1 MRSPLARPS
10 GPTGRE
16 AVAIVLT
23 CNPLKRWGIDYYN
36 RTAREAGQAAKAAE
50 RGGGLGEYYAE
61 NETRVPTWMA
71 VGDAHTAAN
80 LVGLTDEQRAGG
92 HADLDTVTRWLEA
105 GIAPNGAHGRAFAD
119 NHRRRRRNGEMV
131 EVGDNRGFDVTICA
145 PKSVSLLRAYGDD
158 VTQKAVQDAHTAAVK
173 EALEYLAQHAGYTR
187 VHNNATGKKD
197 LQKFPG
203 LVAAAYQ
210 HETSRNGDPHLHTH
224 VIVPNRQ
231 PRADGK
237 LGAIDSDQL
246 WHESKAAGVIYQA
259 TLRRELT
266 RSLGVEWQAVD
277 AHTGMAD
284 LVGIDPAALKAHS
297 TRSTQL
303 REWAENK
310 LEVVDGKPTAAQL
323 AKAQKATRPKK
334 PEGVS
339 WAELRAQ
346 WRADP
351 RGFRIDHDA
360 IDRAR
365 RERQQTPAML
375 SPEDIQAAGEAIDKA
390 AFTRADLV
398 QIIGAQLPIE
408 IDGDS
413 RSPRQQIEAAVD
425 QIGVRISEPRQAH
438 HREGN
443 ERYTLDVILAQEH
456 RLFRL
461 ADTRLADDLDMAVT
475 TEDTAGLSADQAR
488 AVTAIAESPW
498 LIQPLTAP
506 AGAGKTHSLKAL
518 RTAAHRVG
526 RTVVVLSPHGRAVDV
541 AVSECAG
548 DTGYTVDAA
557 LAALNAG
564 RLALD
569 ASTVVVVD
577 EAGLAG
583 DPQLLR
589 LLRTTT
595 ENGAKTVLVGD
606 PHQLAPV
613 RKRGG
618 MFDQLSTEL
627 PWAQRLSEVWR
638 MQDRDERTASLA
650 LRNGGA
656 APLRKAVEWYR
667 RHDRLRCGD
676 EVTMA
681 ADALAAYRADV
692 AAGKDALLTADSWEL
707 CDALNTQLHNERTRD
722 NPTVTGARD
731 HQIGRGDIIVSRRND
746 DKVRV
751 VYRDEHG
758 RPDESRPAP
767 QVRNG
772 QRWEASTV
780 TVDDRGRQGLLARRL
795 DDDALAV
802 FHGAYLREHVHLG
815 YAVTLQSAQGVTA
828 DTSYP
833 ILSER
838 TNRNLLYLGLT
849 RGREINRAYIYDKI
863 AGEQDHEH
871 GESVPGIREARRGDS
886 RQAAALVRAIT
897 GRDTRPH
904 SAHQVAGDT
913 DRAQLD
919 SRLQASLA
927 AQARDT
933 GRRRREHRAW
943 LTQRAEGQRA
953 AEQLAQIQVELA
965 MLRAAGDMRIER
977 GFNPGTHL
985 AGLPQPAADAI
996 TNAARSGYA
1005 ATPILTG
1012 TDADATYA
1020 AMRALHAAAAAKG
1033 QRVVWSATRQTWRA
1047 GAQEAGV
1054 ADEYPTLKGLYR
1066 HLGQLAAE
1074 HQLGQASPD
1083 HHKILLVVDH
1093 AEAVRPANL
1102 LALTQRA
1109 AAVNTRLVLLDRGG
1123 DGPSASL
1130 LNLLHADLPWAASL
1144 TTEPAAGRR
1153 PAALEGAANDAQ
1165 TQRAALRRD
1174 HQRAA
1179 ETTAAIWQQVN
1190 QGRNRPRRERGRG
1203 DDLSL

>member
-1 MRSPLARPS
+1 MA
-10 GPTGRE
+10 TVITC
-16 AVAIVLT
+16 VA
-23 CNPLKRWGIDYYN
+23 LKRWGIDYYN
-36 RTAREAGQAAKAAE
+36 RTAREATHAVKADE
-50 RGGGLGEYYAE
+50 RGGGLGEYYSQ
-61 NETRVPTWMA
+61 NDTRMPTWLV
-71 VGDAHTAAN
+71 VGDAHTAAS

-92 HADLDTVTRWLEA
+92 HADLDTVTRWMEE
-105 GIAPNGAHGRAFAD
+105 GIAPNGAHGRAFA
-119 NHRRRRRNGEMV
+119 E
-131 EVGDNRGFDVTICA
+131 GDNRGFDVTICA
-145 PKSVSLLRAYGDD
+145 PKWLSLLWAYGDD
-158 VTQKAVQDAHTAAVK
+158 VTRKALLDAHKVAAK
-173 EALEYLAQHAGYTR
+173 ESFEYLNCHAAYTR
-187 VHNNATGKKD
+187 VHNNVTGKKD
-197 LQKFPG
+197 LQRLPG
-203 LVAAAYQ
+203 LVAAQYL
-210 HETSRNGDPHLHTH
+210 HLTSRAGDPHLHSHITL
-224 VIVPNRQ
+224 PNKQ
-231 PRADGK
+231 ARADGT
-237 LGAIDSDQL
+237 LAAIDSDQL
-246 WHESKAAGVIYQA
+246 WHECKPAGVIYQA
-259 TLRRELT
+259 TLRRET
-266 RSLGVEWQAVD
+266 MRSVGLEFGPVD
-277 AHTGMAD
+277 PHTGMAE
-284 LVGIDPAALKAHS
+284 LVGIDPAVIKGHS
-297 TRSTQL
+297 TRKTQL
-303 REWAENK
+303 LEWADNN
-310 LEVVDGKPTAAQL
+310 LELVDGKPTAAQL
-323 AKAQKATRPKK
+323 AKAQKATRPRK
-334 PEGVS
+334 PEGMS
-339 WAELRAQ
+339 EAELRAQ
-346 WRADP
+346 WHADP
-351 RGFRIDHDA
+351 RGFHLDQDA
-360 IDRAR
+360 IAAAR
-365 RERQQTPAML
+365 RERLATPAVL
-375 SPEDIQAAGEAIDKA
+375 SPADIQAAAEAIDKA

-398 QIIGAQLPIE
+398 EIIGAQLPIE
-408 IDGDS
+408 VDGDD
-413 RSPRQQIEAAVD
+413 RSPREQIEAAVD
-425 QIGVRISEPRQAH
+425 LIGVRISDARQPH
-438 HREGN
+438 HREGH

-456 RLFRL
+456 SLFRL
-461 ADTRLADDLDMAVT
+461 ADTRMAGDVDMAVT

-488 AVTAIAESPW
+488 VVTAIAESPW

-518 RTAAHRVG
+518 RAAAHRAG

-557 LAALNAG
+557 LAALSRG
-564 RLALD
+564 RLTLD

-618 MFDQLSTEL
+618 MFDQLSADL
-627 PWAQRLSEVWR
+627 PWSQRLSEVWR
-638 MQDRDERTASLA
+638 MQDREERTASLA

-681 ADALAAYRADV
+681 ADALAAYRTDV
-692 AAGKDALLTADSWEL
+692 AAGKDALLTADSWQL

-722 NPTVTGARD
+722 NPTVTAARD

-746 DKVRV
+746 DKVVV
-751 VYRDEHG
+751 VYRDENG
-758 RPDESRPAP
+758 RPDENRPAP

-772 QRWEASTV
+772 QRWEVSTV
-780 TVDDRGRQGLLARRL
+780 TVDDGGRQGLLARRL

-833 ILSER
+833 ILSDR
-838 TNRNLLYLGLT
+838 TNRNLLYVGMT

-913 DRAQLD
+913 DPAQLD

-943 LTQRAEGQRA
+943 LTQRDDHQRA
-953 AEQLAQIQVELA
+953 AEQLAQMQVELA

-977 GFNPGTHL
+977 GFDPAEAA
-985 AGLPQPAADAI
+985 AGLPQPAGDAI

-1005 ATPILTG
+1005 ATPIRTG
-1012 TDADATYA
+1012 TDTDATYA
-1020 AMRALHAAAAAKG
+1020 AMRSLHAAAAAKG
-1033 QRVVWSATRQTWRA
+1033 QRVVWSAGTQTWRA
-1047 GAQEAGV
+1047 EAQEAGV
-1054 ADEYPTLKGLYR
+1054 ADEYSTLTGLHR

-1074 HQLGQASPD
+1074 HQPGQAGPD
-1083 HHKILLVVDH
+1083 HHTILIVVDH
-1093 AEAVRPANL
+1093 AETIRPGNL
-1102 LALTQRA
+1102 VSLTQRA
-1109 AAVNTRLVLLDRGG
+1109 AAVNTRLILLDRGG
-1123 DGPSASL
+1123 DGPSAPL
-1130 LNLLHADLPWAASL
+1130 LDLLHADLPWAASL
-1144 TTEPAAGRR
+1144 TTEPAASRR
-1153 PAALEGAANDAQ
+1153 LAALEGAANDRTPDPAAGEAL
-1165 TQRAALRRD
+1165 TQRAALRAD
-1174 HQRAA
+1174 HRRAA
-1179 ETTAAIWQQVN
+1179 ETTAAIWRQIAQS
-1190 QGRNRPRRERGRG
+1190 RTRPHRERGRG

>member
-1 MRSPLARPS
+1 MI
-10 GPTGRE
+10 TC
-16 AVAIVLT
+16 VA
-23 CNPLKRWGIDYYN
+23 LKRWGIDYYN
-36 RTAREAGQAAKAAE
+36 RTAREATHAVKADE
-50 RGGGLGEYYAE
+50 RGGGLGEYYSE
-61 NETRVPTWMA
+61 NDTRMPTWLV
-71 VGDAHTAAN
+71 VGDAHAAAN
-80 LVGLTDEQRAGG
+80 LVGLSDEQRAGG
-92 HADLDTVTRWLEA
+92 RADLDTVTRWMEE
-105 GIAPNGAHGRAFAD
+105 GIAPNGAHGRAFA
-119 NHRRRRRNGEMV
+119 E
-131 EVGDNRGFDVTICA
+131 GDNRGFDVTICA
-145 PKSVSLLRAYGDD
+145 PKWLSLLWAYGDD
-158 VTQKAVQDAHTAAVK
+158 VTRKAVLNAHMIGVK
-173 EALEYLAQHAGYTR
+173 EAFEYYSDHAAYTR
-187 VHNNATGKKD
+187 VHNKVTGKKD
-197 LQKFPG
+197 LQRLPG
-203 LVAAAYQ
+203 LVVAQYL
-210 HETSRNGDPHLHTH
+210 HLTSRAGDPHLHTH
-224 VIVPNRQ
+224 GLVPNKQ
-231 PRADGK
+231 ARADGT
-237 LGAIDSDQL
+237 LAAIDSDQL

-259 TLRRELT
+259 TVRRETT
-266 RSLGVEWQAVD
+266 RSLGLEHGPVD
-277 AHTGMAD
+277 PHTGMAE
-284 LVGIDPAALKAHS
+284 LVGIDPAVIKGRS
-297 TRSTQL
+297 TRKTQL
-303 REWAENK
+303 LEWAEDN
-310 LEVVDGKPTAAQL
+310 LELVDGKPTAAQL
-323 AKAQKATRPKK
+323 TKAQKATRPRK
-334 PEGVS
+334 PEGLS
-339 WAELRAQ
+339 EAELRAQ
-346 WRADP
+346 WHADP
-351 RGFRIDHDA
+351 RGFHLDHDA
-360 IDRAR
+360 IAAAR
-365 RERQQTPAML
+365 RERLETPAVL
-375 SPEDIQAAGEAIDKA
+375 SPADIQAAAEAIDKA

-398 QIIGAQLPIE
+398 EIIGAQLPIE
-408 IDGDS
+408 VDGDD
-413 RSPRQQIEAAVD
+413 RSPREQIEAAVD
-425 QIGVRISEPRQAH
+425 LVGVRISDTRQPH
-438 HREGN
+438 HREGY

-456 RLFRL
+456 RLFRM
-461 ADTRLADDLDMAVT
+461 ADARLAGARDMAVAE
-475 TEDTAGLSADQAR
+475 EDTAGLSADQAR

-518 RTAAHRVG
+518 RAAAHRAG

-541 AVSECAG
+541 AVGECAG

-564 RLALD
+564 RLTLD

-707 CDALNTQLHNERTRD
+707 CDALNTQLHNESVGDT
-722 NPTVTGARD
+722 PTVTGARD

-746 DKVRV
+746 TNVVV

-758 RPDESRPAP
+758 RPDENRPAP

-772 QRWEASTV
+772 QRWEVSTV

-838 TNRNLLYLGLT
+838 TTRNLLYLGLT
-849 RGREINRAYIYDKI
+849 RGREINRAFIYDKI

-904 SAHQVAGDT
+904 SAHQAAGDT
-913 DRAQLD
+913 DRTQLD

-927 AQARDT
+927 DQARDT

-943 LTQRAEGQRA
+943 LTQRADHQRA
-953 AEQLAQIQVELA
+953 AEQLAQMQVELA

-977 GFNPGTHL
+977 GFDPGTAA

-996 TNAARSGYA
+996 TNAARSGHA
-1005 ATPILTG
+1005 ATPIRTG
-1012 TDADATYA
+1012 NDPDATYA
-1020 AMRALHAAAAAKG
+1020 AMRALHAAADAKG
-1033 QRVVWSATRQTWRA
+1033 QRVVWSAARQTWRA

-1074 HQLGQASPD
+1074 HQPGQASPD
-1083 HHKILLVVDH
+1083 HHTILIVVDH
-1093 AEAVRPANL
+1093 AEAIRPENL
-1102 LALTQRA
+1102 VSLTERA

-1123 DGPSASL
+1123 DGPSAPL
-1130 LNLLHADLPWAASL
+1130 LDLLHADLPWAASL
-1144 TTEPAAGRR
+1144 TTEPAPRRR
-1153 PAALEGAANDAQ
+1153 PAALEGAANDRTPDPAAGEALAQ
-1165 TQRAALRRD
+1165 RDALRRD
-1174 HQRAA
+1174 HRRAA
-1179 ETTAAIWQQVN
+1179 ETTAAIWKQIN
-1190 QGRNRPRRERGRG
+1190 QSRNRTSRDREQG
-1203 DDLSL
+1203 DYLGL

>member
-1 MRSPLARPS
+1 
-10 GPTGRE
+10 
-16 AVAIVLT
+16 VAIVLT
-23 CNPLKRWGIDYYN
+23 CVALKRWGIDYYN
-36 RTAREAGQAAKAAE
+36 RTAREATQAAKAAE

-61 NETRVPTWMA
+61 NETRVPTWMV
-71 VGDAHTAAN
+71 VGDAHTAAT

-92 HADLDTVTRWLEA
+92 HADLDTVTRWLED
-105 GIAPNGAHGRAFAD
+105 GIAPNGAHGRAFA
-119 NHRRRRRNGEMV
+119 E
-131 EVGDNRGFDVTICA
+131 GDNRGFDVTICA

-158 VTQKAVQDAHTAAVK
+158 VTHKAVQDAHAIAMK
-173 EALEYLAQHAGYTR
+173 EALESLADHAGYTR
-187 VHNNATGKKD
+187 VHNKVTGKKD
-197 LQKFPG
+197 LQRLPG
-203 LVAAAYQ
+203 LVVVAYQ
-210 HETSRNGDPHLHTH
+210 HETSRAGDPHLHTH
-224 VIVPNRQ
+224 VIVPNKQ
-231 PRADGK
+231 ARADGK

-266 RSLGVEWQAVD
+266 RSLGVEWQPVD
-277 AHTGMAD
+277 PHTGMAE
-284 LVGIDPAALKAHS
+284 LVGIDPDVLKAHS

-303 REWAENK
+303 REWADGH
-310 LEVVDGKPTAAQL
+310 LVLVDGKPTAAQL
-323 AKAQKATRPKK
+323 ATAQKATRPRK
-334 PEGVS
+334 PEGIS

-346 WRADP
+346 WHADP
-351 RGFRIDHDA
+351 RGYRVDQDA
-360 IDRAR
+360 IEAAR
-365 RERQQTPAML
+365 RERQQTLGVL
-375 SPEDIQAAGEAIDKA
+375 SPADVQAAAAAIDKA

-398 QIIGAQLPIE
+398 EIIGAQLPIE
-408 IDGDS
+408 VDGDD
-413 RSPRQQIEAAVD
+413 RSPREQIEAAVD
-425 QIGVRISEPRQAH
+425 LVGVRISEARQPH
-438 HREGN
+438 HREGY

-461 ADTRLADDLDMAVT
+461 ADTRIAGDVDLAVT

-518 RTAAHRVG
+518 RSAAHRAG
-526 RTVVVLSPHGRAVDV
+526 RGVVVVSPHGRAVDV
-541 AVSECAG
+541 AVGECAG

-564 RLALD
+564 WLTLD
-569 ASTVVVVD
+569 ASTVVVID

-583 DPQLLR
+583 DQQLLR

-595 ENGAKTVLVGD
+595 ESGAKTVLVGD

-618 MFDQLSTEL
+618 MFDQLSVDL
-627 PWAQRLSEVWR
+627 PWSQRLSEVWR
-638 MQDRDERTASLA
+638 MRDREERTASLA

-676 EVTMA
+676 QVTMG

-692 AAGKDALLTADSWEL
+692 AAGKDALLAPDSWEL
-707 CDALNTQLHNERTRD
+707 CDSLNTQLHNERTGD
-722 NPTVTGARD
+722 SPTVTGARD
-731 HQIGRGDIIVSRRND
+731 QQIGRGDIIVSRRND
-746 DKVRV
+746 TNVMV
-751 VYRDEHG
+751 VYCDEHG
-758 RPDESRPAP
+758 RPDENRPAP

-772 QRWEASTV
+772 QRWEVRTV

-815 YAVTLQSAQGVTA
+815 YAVTLQSVQGVTA

-833 ILSER
+833 ILSEG

-849 RGREINRAYIYDKI
+849 RGREINRAFIYDKI

-886 RQAAALVRAIT
+886 RQAATLVRAIT

-904 SAHQVAGDT
+904 SAHQVASDT
-913 DRAQLD
+913 DRSQLD

-943 LTQRAEGQRA
+943 LTQRAEDQRA
-953 AEQLAQIQVELA
+953 AEQLAQMQVELA
-965 MLRAAGDMRIER
+965 MLRAAGNMRIER

-985 AGLPQPAADAI
+985 AGLPQSAGDAI
-996 TNAARSGYA
+996 TTAARSGYA
-1005 ATPILTG
+1005 ATPIRTG
-1012 TDADATYA
+1012 TDADATYT
-1020 AMRALHAAAAAKG
+1020 AMRALHAAAAVKG
-1033 QRVVWSATRQTWRA
+1033 QRVVWSAPRQDWRDE
-1047 GAQEAGV
+1047 AQEAGV
-1054 ADEYPTLKGLYR
+1054 ADEYPTPKDLYR

-1074 HQLGQASPD
+1074 HQPGQARPD
-1083 HHKILLVVDH
+1083 HHQILIVVDH

-1102 LALTQRA
+1102 LALTQRT

-1123 DGPSASL
+1123 DGPSAPL
-1130 LNLLHADLPWAASL
+1130 LDLLHADLPWAASL
-1144 TTEPAAGRR
+1144 TTDQAPHRR
-1153 PAALEGAANDAQ
+1153 PSALDAAADNRTPDPTAAEAL
-1165 TQRAALRRD
+1165 TQRATLRRG
-1174 HQRAA
+1174 HQRNA
-1179 ETTAAIWQQVN
+1179 ESVASIWQRIVEV
-1190 QGRNRPRRERGRG
+1190 RDRPRRERDQG
-1203 DDLSL
+1203 DYLGL

>member
-1 MRSPLARPS
+1 M
-10 GPTGRE
+10 TTVITC
-16 AVAIVLT
+16 VA
-23 CNPLKRWGIDYYN
+23 LKRWGIDYYN
-36 RTAREAGQAAKAAE
+36 RTAREATHATKADE
-50 RGGGLGEYYAE
+50 RGGGLGEYYSQ
-61 NETRVPTWMA
+61 NDTRMPTWLV

-92 HADLDTVTRWLEA
+92 RADLDTVTRWMEE
-105 GIAPNGAHGRAFAD
+105 GIAPNSAHGRAFA
-119 NHRRRRRNGEMV
+119 E
-131 EVGDNRGFDVTICA
+131 GDNRGFDVTICA
-145 PKSVSLLRAYGDD
+145 PKSVSLLWAYGDD
-158 VTQKAVQDAHTAAVK
+158 VTQKALLDAHNVAVK
-173 EALEYLAQHAGYTR
+173 EAFEYLNDHVAYTR
-187 VHNNATGKKD
+187 VHNNVTGKKD
-197 LQKFPG
+197 LQRLPG
-203 LVAAAYQ
+203 LVVAQYL
-210 HETSRNGDPHLHTH
+210 HLTSRAGDPHLHTH
-224 VIVPNRQ
+224 ALVPNKQ
-231 PRADGK
+231 ARADGK

-246 WHESKAAGVIYQA
+246 WHESKPAGVIYQA
-259 TLRRELT
+259 TLRREST
-266 RSLGVEWQAVD
+266 RSLGLEWGLVD
-277 AHTGMAD
+277 PHTGMAE
-284 LVGIDPAALKAHS
+284 LVGIDPAVIKGRS
-297 TRSTQL
+297 TRKTQMCA
-303 REWAENK
+303 WAENN
-310 LEVVDGKPTAAQL
+310 LELVDGKPTAAQL
-323 AKAQKATRPKK
+323 AKAQKATRPRK
-334 PEGVS
+334 PEGLS
-339 WAELRAQ
+339 EAELRAQ
-346 WRADP
+346 WHADP
-351 RGFRIDHDA
+351 RGFHVDQDA
-360 IDRAR
+360 IAAAR
-365 RERQQTPAML
+365 RERQQTPARL
-375 SPEDIQAAGEAIDKA
+375 SPADIQAAAEAIDKP

-398 QIIGAQLPIE
+398 EIIGAQLPIE
-408 IDGDS
+408 VDGDD
-413 RSPRQQIEAAVD
+413 RSPREQIEAAVD
-425 QIGVRISEPRQAH
+425 LVGVRISDARQPH
-438 HREGN
+438 HREGY

-456 RLFRL
+456 RLFRM
-461 ADTRLADDLDMAVT
+461 ADARLAGGVDMAVT
-475 TEDTAGLSADQAR
+475 TEDTAELSADQAR
-488 AVTAIAESPW
+488 VVTAIAESPW

-518 RTAAHRVG
+518 RAAAHRAG
-526 RTVVVLSPHGRAVDV
+526 RSVVVLSPHGRAVDV
-541 AVSECAG
+541 AVGESAG

-557 LAALNAG
+557 LAELNAG
-564 RLALD
+564 RLTLD
-569 ASTVVVVD
+569 ATTVVVVD

-618 MFDQLSTEL
+618 MFDQLSADL

-638 MQDRDERTASLA
+638 MQDREERTASLA

-692 AAGKDALLTADSWEL
+692 AAGKDALLTADSWQL
-707 CDALNTQLHNERTRD
+707 CDALNTQLHNESIGGD
-722 NPTVTGARD
+722 SPTVTGARD
-731 HQIGRGDIIVSRRND
+731 HQIGRGDVIVSRRND

-751 VYRDEHG
+751 VYRDEQG

-772 QRWEASTV
+772 QRWEVSTV

-849 RGREINRAYIYDKI
+849 RGRETNRAYIYDKI

-871 GESVPGIREARRGDS
+871 GESVPGIRQARRGDS

-913 DRAQLD
+913 DPVQLD

-943 LTQRAEGQRA
+943 LTQRAEDQRA

-977 GFNPGTHL
+977 GFNPGT
-985 AGLPQPAADAI
+985 AATGLPQPAADAI

-1005 ATPILTG
+1005 ATPIRTG

-1033 QRVVWSATRQTWRA
+1033 QRVVWSAARQTWRA
-1047 GAQEAGV
+1047 GAQAAGV

-1074 HQLGQASPD
+1074 HQPSQASPD
-1083 HHKILLVVDH
+1083 HHKILIVIDH
-1093 AEAVRPANL
+1093 AEAIRPDNL
-1102 LALTQRA
+1102 VSLTERA
-1109 AAVNTRLVLLDRGG
+1109 AAVNTRLVLLDRGD
-1123 DGPSASL
+1123 DGPSAPL
-1130 LNLLHADLPWAASL
+1130 LDLLHADLPWAASL
-1144 TTEPAAGRR
+1144 TTEPAPGRR

-1165 TQRAALRRD
+1165 ADDAATVDALTQRAALRHD
-1174 HQRAA
+1174 HHRAA
-1179 ETTAAIWQQVN
+1179 ETTAAIWRQIAQS
-1190 QGRNRPRRERGRG
+1190 RTRPHRERGRG
-1203 DDLSL
+1203 DDLGL